1 VWNVYLAN
9 RPDLDERLVNS
20 LGERLECQSGSHVEA
35 VLEILLVVIV
45 SSFLYD
51 PMDRV

>member
-1 VWNVYLAN
+1 LAN
-9 RPDLDERLVNS
+9 GPDFDERLVHNH
-20 LGERLECQSGSHVEA
+20 LGERLECQSGSDVEA
-35 VLEILLVVIV
+35 VLEILLVVVV